1 MLRVI
6 YEIDRE
12 VIYATTR
19 ELIIFMNGK
28 LGCISVQLTVL
39 TEP

>member
-6 YEIDRE
+6 YKIDRE
-12 VIYATTR
+12 IVYATTK
-19 ELIIFMNGK
+19 ELIMFIDGK

-39 TEP
+39 TGP